1 VVAYELIAGTLPYE
15 MDGHTS
21 AEMLRS
27 IIAEPARALD
37 STGAVKAGHP
47 AVAFFGR
54 ALAKSPEQRFGSAA
68 EMADAMRA
76 LVDALRT
83 SDSESAR

>member
-1 VVAYELIAGTLPYE
+1 VVAYELLAGTLPYD

-27 IIAEPARALD
+27 IIAEPARAID
-37 STGAVKAGHP
+37 STGAVEAGHP
-47 AVAFFGR
+47 AVAFFER

-68 EMADAMRA
+68 EMAEAMRA
-76 LVDALRT
+76 LVVALKI
-83 SDSESAR
+83 SDSQAAR